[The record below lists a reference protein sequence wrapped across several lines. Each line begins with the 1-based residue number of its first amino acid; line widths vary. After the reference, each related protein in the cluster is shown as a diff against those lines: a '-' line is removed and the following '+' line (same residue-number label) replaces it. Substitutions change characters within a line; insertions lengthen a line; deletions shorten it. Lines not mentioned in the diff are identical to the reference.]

1 MYDVA
6 WKRAL
11 MTPMLCLTFYRI
23 NSAKKETVGWSEGRG
38 REEAKK
44 GIARRVRIALLAR
57 PILQQIPIR
66 DVCARNRGDAS
77 PRRPPRFAVVAD
89 TDGDEVERPWPVLP
103 FCMYE
108 SFRNGAGGS
117 VKRLAVHAS
126 L

>member
-11 MTPMLCLTFYRI
+11 MTPMFCLTFYRI
-23 NSAKKETVGWSEGRG
+23 NSTKKTPEKE
-38 REEAKK
+38 KK
-44 GIARRVRIALLAR
+44 RQKKDRHRRVRLALLAR
-57 PILQQIPIR
+57 PLLQRILDSR
-66 DVCARNRGDAS
+66 DVCTRAS
-77 PRRPPRFAVVAD
+77 PSSRFAAAD

-103 FCMYE
+103 FCMYG

>member
-11 MTPMLCLTFYRI
+11 MTPMLCLTFYHI
-23 NSAKKETVGWSEGRG
+23 NTVG
-38 REEAKK
+38 KK
-44 GIARRVRIALLAR
+44 KKKKLAERNDHSTARWYSVFSRRRFRSRSRCIISTPRLAAAAAIAA
-57 PILQQIPIR
+57 
-66 DVCARNRGDAS
+66 
-77 PRRPPRFAVVAD
+77 AVAAD
-89 TDGDEVERPWPVLP
+89 MAVHDRL
-103 FCMYE
+103 FCMYG

>member
-23 NSAKKETVGWSEGRG
+23 NSAKKKERKE
-38 REEAKK
+38 
-44 GIARRVRIALLAR
+44 RRKTDGKRIAHRSPALGLLVR
-57 PILQQIPIR
+57 PILQQIPSRFEMYTRVI
-66 DVCARNRGDAS
+66 AAP
-77 PRRPPRFAVVAD
+77 PRRPRFVAAV
-89 TDGDEVERPWPVLP
+89 TDGDEVERSWPVLP
-103 FCMYE
+103 FCMYG
-108 SFRNGAGGS
+108 SFRNGAAGS